1 MATVL
6 FTNFEYRSI
15 VYSDDHV
22 RRLFNGNG
30 LNQKGLFQYLQSN
43 VFPKQILNMLANFF
57 DLLKNQNFELFQRVF
72 AKTQPTMLKNCNL
85 MQYWENESMQ
95 KNILTILNVY
105 FQGRQR
111 SRAE

>member
-1 MATVL
+1 MVEHSLQLSEVCNSLLQLIKGA
-6 FTNFEYRSI
+6 
-15 VYSDDHV
+15 
-22 RRLFNGNG
+22 GNG
-30 LNQKGLFQYLQSN
+30 PFFNLQSN